1 MPEESKLAEKYEEAT
16 KFNEE
21 EIKKLQEL
29 QESYIDVR
37 NRLGQI
43 SIARI
48 KTDQQIESFDRVESE
63 LRNKFTEIQT
73 EEQEFMK
80 SVTDKY
86 GDGSLDP
93 ITGEFTSNK
102 S

>member
-29 QESYIDVR
+29 QESYIDVQ
-37 NRLGQI
+37 NKLGQI

-93 ITGEFTSNK
+93 TTGVFTSNK

>member
-1 MPEESKLAEKYEEAT
+1 MPDESKLAEKYEEAT

-29 QESYIDVR
+29 QESYIDVQ
-37 NRLGQI
+37 NKLGQI

-93 ITGEFTSNK
+93 ITGVFTSNK